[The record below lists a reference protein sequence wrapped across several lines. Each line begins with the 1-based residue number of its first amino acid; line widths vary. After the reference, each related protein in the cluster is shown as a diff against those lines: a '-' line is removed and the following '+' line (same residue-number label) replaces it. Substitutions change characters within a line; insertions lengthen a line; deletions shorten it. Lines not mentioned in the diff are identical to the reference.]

1 MQCMIMAFR
10 ILSFSGFAEL
20 AIHCVGHTSLGRSGK
35 EPSPCLGYLM
45 VVLFIR
51 TVIIMLSSL
60 EYQQDCI
67 YTSYILV
74 VWLHPKPLL

>member
-1 MQCMIMAFR
+1 MHDNDISYFLKG
-10 ILSFSGFAEL
+10 IFFSGFVEL
-20 AIHCVGHTSLGRSGK
+20 GTATLCGTHMSFGRSRK

-45 VVLFIR
+45 VMLFIR

-67 YTSYILV
+67 YTIY
-74 VWLHPKPLL
+74 W